1 MTVIQLNFSTDASKD
16 KDSILQALYTE
27 RIRLSNLQVINGRY
41 KEIVQALDQ
50 FITVVDE
57 YIKSNSSN
65 SWLGFFKK
73 LYYSY
78 KVTNAAVELYNKY
91 KSFSNE

>member
-1 MTVIQLNFSTDASKD
+1 MIQLNFNTDASKD
-16 KDSILQALYTE
+16 KESILQALYSE

-41 KEIVQALDQ
+41 KEIIKALDE
-50 FITVVDE
+50 FIITVDE
-57 YIKSNSSN
+57 CIKSNSNN

-73 LYYSY
+73 FYYSY

-91 KSFSNE
+91 KSLNNG